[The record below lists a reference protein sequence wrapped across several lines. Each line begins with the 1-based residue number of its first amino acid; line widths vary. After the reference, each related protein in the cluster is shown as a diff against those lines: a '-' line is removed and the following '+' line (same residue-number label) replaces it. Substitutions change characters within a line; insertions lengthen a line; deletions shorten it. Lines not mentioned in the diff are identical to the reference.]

1 MVLEHGLFYI
11 DGMKILMNFA
21 KSLSLVACLTVCSL
35 AEEPVALD
43 SAKTAE
49 LLEEIAIR
57 DSVMALHDS
66 SCAAEK
72 DSLRF
77 AMKMES
83 SMCESWKQS
92 YDTMKKNYG
101 ECNQALRTAKEENEN
116 KINEAE
122 KSNSSSVIVPTSTF
136 LGGLGIGMLLFWL
149 FF

>member
-1 MVLEHGLFYI
+1 MVF
-11 DGMKILMNFA
+11 
-21 KSLSLVACLTVCSL
+21 KSLVTFLAAIALVWSVSF
-35 AEEPVALD
+35 AEEPTFAD
-43 SAKTAE
+43 SARTAE
-49 LLEEIAIR
+49 LLEEISIR

-101 ECNQALRTAKEENEN
+101 ECNQALNASLNENE
-116 KINEAE
+116 KSKDDVEEARQSSI
-122 KSNSSSVIVPTSTF
+122 KSNIASFAS
-136 LGGLGIGMLLFWL
+136 GLGIGLLLLLIF
-149 FF
+149 

>member
-1 MVLEHGLFYI
+1 MLKNMCFLKSFF
-11 DGMKILMNFA
+11 KTFA
-21 KSLSLVACLTVCSL
+21 VVAFFAGCVF
-35 AEEPVALD
+35 AQEPVSSD

-77 AMKMES
+77 AMKLES

-92 YDTMKKNYG
+92 YETMKTDYATCTQSLNAAT
-101 ECNQALRTAKEENEN
+101 EANERQKEDSRDHQ
-116 KINEAE
+116 
-122 KSNSSSVIVPTSTF
+122 KSAATMAASAFV
-136 LGGLGIGMLLFWL
+136 GGVGIGMLLFWL
-149 FF
+149 LF

>member
-1 MVLEHGLFYI
+1 MVSDYSLLYI
-11 DGMKILMNFA
+11 DGMVF
-21 KSLSLVACLTVCSL
+21 KSLVTFLAAIALVWSVSF
-35 AEEPVALD
+35 AEEPTFAD
-43 SAKTAE
+43 SARTAE
-49 LLEEIAIR
+49 LLEEISIR

-92 YDTMKKNYG
+92 YETMRKDN
-101 ECNQALRTAKEENEN
+101 ESCAQALRTAKEENEN
-116 KINEAE
+116 KVNEAE

>member
-1 MVLEHGLFYI
+1 
-11 DGMKILMNFA
+11 MKILKNSA
-21 KSLSLVACLTVCSL
+21 KSLCLVACLAAGAFADES
-35 AEEPVALD
+35 VAVD
-43 SAKTAE
+43 SARTAE

-101 ECNQALRTAKEENEN
+101 ECNQALNASLNENEKN
-116 KINEAE
+116 KDDVEETRQSSI
-122 KSNSSSVIVPTSTF
+122 KSNIASF
-136 LGGLGIGMLLFWL
+136 AGGLGIGLLLLLIF
-149 FF
+149 